1 MTINQLK
8 WLSTQKP
15 PTAVS
20 NKSRLQD
27 LFTDTD
33 IFSSHSK
40 LVRESVQNSI
50 DARISSPSRMRFY
63 IGQAQPKT
71 GLKYFKEQLPRF
83 KKCLRNFSDLSLPFK
98 YIVIEDFNT
107 SGLLGSTD
115 HNLPEGD
122 KTLDSYYYFTWATG
136 TTNKG
141 SGKAG
146 KNGVG
151 KVVYQLTSNIN
162 SCLIF
167 SSRDDSRVSGEP
179 KNLLFGKC
187 VLDPH
192 ELNGIKWLPES
203 QWMIK
208 FTKGTSETYIP
219 SSDEAEIKAFLEDF
233 TVTRK
238 LNETGTSIVIP
249 YVDEEFSARR
259 IAQCVAQD
267 YFIAI
272 LDGRLEVQVEDNQ
285 GFVVNLNASSIM
297 QIIEDF
303 DTSMET
309 KTSKSKVELLKLC
322 SMHIARTTKTSQAF
336 EIAMSTSGKNMWNDD
351 TEKLSVEQLRLARE
365 ALHEGL
371 VLEFKIPVYVPKLG
385 SSGQV
390 KQDKFHVLIQ
400 KDDKSNLAA
409 TFSREGILI
418 PKAAPK
424 QISGYL
430 AIALIDPGPLA
441 DLLGLAE
448 GPAHQYWSWDEE
460 KFKGVYQPQRA
471 AEETIKFV
479 KDSVKYLLQLVQ
491 FQKNEFDD
499 MKYTNLFSLES
510 DEGVK
515 VDSPPVDTVSN
526 QVQSKPK
533 VNKVPKKR
541 RKKRIPKLISDDFAV
556 KSTATGF
563 QVTASP
569 ESTLKEG
576 DIVYIKVGYDL
587 SSGDPLT
594 FSNVDFNLTSMIT
607 KESTKTVK
615 TLTKDGNFCK
625 LRIENIDFKVE
636 FSGFDLYRDLVV
648 SVKNG
653 D

>member
-1 MTINQLK
+1 MTKDSLE
-8 WLSTQKP
+8 WLSTEKP

-20 NKSRLQD
+20 NKSRLED

-63 IGQAQPKT
+63 IGLCEPKV
-71 GLKYFKEQLPRF
+71 GKKYFGEQVPRF
-83 KKCLRNFSDLSLPFK
+83 KKCLRNFSDLPTTFK

-107 SGLLGSTD
+107 SGLLGSID
-115 HNLPEGD
+115 HNLAEGD
-122 KTLDSYYYFTWATG
+122 EKLDSYFYFTWATG

-162 SCLIF
+162 TCLVF
-167 SSRDDSRVSGEP
+167 SSRNDPKVPNEP

-192 ELNGIKWLPES
+192 ELYGTKWLPES

-208 FTKGTSETYIP
+208 SKNDNQETYVP
-219 SSDEAEIKAFLEDF
+219 SSDIEEIDAFLKDF
-233 TVTRK
+233 DVSRK

-249 YVDEEFSARR
+249 YVDEDFSARR

-272 LDGRLEVQVEDNQ
+272 LDGRLEVKVEDDQ
-285 GFVVNLNASSIM
+285 GFTVNLNASSIM
-297 QIIEDF
+297 QIIEDL

-322 SMHIARTTKTSQAF
+322 NMHIARTTKTAQIF
-336 EIAMSTSGKNMWNDD
+336 EVAKSISGKNLWTDD
-351 TEKLSVEQLRLARE
+351 NEKLAIEQLHTARE
-365 ALHEGL
+365 ALHEGF
-371 VLEFKIPVYVPKLG
+371 VLDFQIPVHVPKLG
-385 SSGQV
+385 ASGQV
-390 KQDKFHVLIQ
+390 KQDNFHVLIQ

-430 AIALIDPGPLA
+430 ALALIDPGPLA

-479 KDSVKYLLQLVQ
+479 RDSVKYLLQLVQ
-491 FQKNEFDD
+491 FQNNEFDD
-499 MKYTNLFSLES
+499 MKYSNLFSLES
-510 DEGVK
+510 DVGVR
-515 VDSPPVDTVSN
+515 VESPQVDTASN
-526 QVQSKPK
+526 QIQSKPK
-533 VNKVPKKR
+533 VSKLPMKPRQKPK
-541 RKKRIPKLISDDFAV
+541 PKLISDDFAV
-556 KSTATGF
+556 ISTGTGF
-563 QVTASP
+563 LVTASP
-569 ESTLKEG
+569 ESTLVKG
-576 DIVYIKVGYDL
+576 DVVYIKAGYDL

-594 FSNVDFNLTSMIT
+594 FSNIDFNLSSKMT

-615 TLTKDGNFCK
+615 ALTKEGNFCK

-636 FSGFDLYRDLVV
+636 FSGFDSYRDLVV

>member
-1 MTINQLK
+1 MTSKSLQ
-8 WLSTQKP
+8 WLSTEKP
-15 PTAVS
+15 ATAVS

-50 DARISSPSRMRFY
+50 DARLSSPSRMRFY
-63 IGQAQPKT
+63 IGQGQPEN
-71 GLKYFKEQLPRF
+71 GRKYFKEQVPRF
-83 KKCLRNFSDLSLPFK
+83 KKCLRNFSDLSSPFK

-107 SGLLGSTD
+107 SGLLGSID

-122 KTLDSYYYFTWATG
+122 ETLDSYYYFTWATG

-162 SCLIF
+162 SCLVF
-167 SSRDDSRVSGEP
+167 SSRNDPRVSDEP
-179 KNLLFGKC
+179 RNLLFGKC

-192 ELNGIKWLPES
+192 ELDGTKWLPES

-208 FTKGTSETYIP
+208 IINGQKVIYIP
-219 SSDEAEIKAFLEDF
+219 SSDDEEITAFIEEF
-233 TVTRK
+233 NVTRK

-249 YVDEEFSARR
+249 YVEEEFSARR

-272 LDGRLEVQVEDNQ
+272 LDGRLEVEVRDNQ
-285 GFVVNLNASSIM
+285 GFNVNLTASSII
-297 QIIEDF
+297 QIIEDL
-303 DTSMET
+303 DASMET
-309 KTSKSKVELLKLC
+309 KTSKSKAELLKLC
-322 SMHIARTTKTSQAF
+322 TMHIASTKKTSQAF
-336 EIAMSTSGKNMWNDD
+336 KVAKSDNGKNLWIDD
-351 TEKLSVEQLRLARE
+351 TEKLSTEQLLLARE
-365 ALHEGL
+365 SLHEGL
-371 VLEFKIPVYVPKLG
+371 VLDFEIPVHIPKLAAT
-385 SSGQV
+385 GQIT
-390 KQDKFHVLIQ
+390 QDYFHVLIQ

-430 AIALIDPGPLA
+430 ALVLIAPGALA

-491 FQKNEFDD
+491 FQNNEFDD
-499 MKYTNLFSLES
+499 TKYTNLFSLES

-515 VDSPPVDTVSN
+515 SDHPQVDTSSN
-526 QVQSKPK
+526 KIQSKPK
-533 VNKVPKKR
+533 VNKVPIKPRVKP
-541 RKKRIPKLISDDFAV
+541 KPKLISDDFAV
-556 KSTATGF
+556 TSITTGF
-563 QVTASP
+563 CVTASP
-569 ESTLKEG
+569 ESSLKKG
-576 DIVYIKVGYDL
+576 DVISIKVGYDL
-587 SSGDPLT
+587 SSGDPLA
-594 FSNVDFNLTSMIT
+594 FSNVDFNLSSMMT
-607 KESTKTVK
+607 RESTKTVK

-625 LRIENIDFKVE
+625 LKIEDIDFKVE
-636 FSGFDLYRDLVV
+636 FSGFDSYRDLVV
-648 SVKNG
+648 SVING